1 MSKNSI
7 STNEELYK
15 GDYLLSNN
23 GNYKAVF
30 QGDSNFVIYQWAPTW
45 ATNTN
50 GSGGNRVVMQG
61 DGNLVIYTSS
71 DKPVWESKSRKPE
84 DSTVRLTMTDEGQLV
99 VTRDGVQ
106 IWSSKVSA

>member
-7 STNEELYK
+7 STNEELHQ

-23 GNYKAVF
+23 GNYKAIF
-30 QGDSNFVIYQWAPTW
+30 KDDGNFIIYKW

-50 GSGGNRVVMQG
+50 GPGGNQVVMQG

-71 DKPVWESKSRKPE
+71 DKAVW
-84 DSTVRLTMTDEGQLV
+84 DSHTHGNQDPRMRLALTDEGQLV
-99 VTRDGVQ
+99 VTRNGQ
-106 IWSSKVSA
+106 IIWTSS